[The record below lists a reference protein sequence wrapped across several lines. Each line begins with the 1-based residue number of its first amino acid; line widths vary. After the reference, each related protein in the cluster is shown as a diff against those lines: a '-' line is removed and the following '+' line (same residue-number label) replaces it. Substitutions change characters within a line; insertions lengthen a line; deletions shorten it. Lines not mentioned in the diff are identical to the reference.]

1 MDYFVFKNLI
11 PNRDKI
17 KNQSQQN
24 QKQNQKENP
33 PQEQKQQ
40 NHMLEK
46 KVEEEQQPCI
56 NDSLAYTFWTIDE
69 LQQEMPHVQQL
80 KEVFNLFLPR
90 PEANSIDTSQVGECV
105 RAMGLHF
112 LESTFQTC
120 FKQHLANFPQKTP
133 PTRVSFELV
142 LSIYC
147 ELGAEPDIPCISVL
161 INGLRSFDTEGTD
174 LLPYNH
180 LKRMLTSMGERLNE
194 GEVSDLLDSL
204 KDTKGNVNYVNLM
217 QTIFSGDFSTAD
229 KLKEVRFYLNALGKN
244 ACFMDMKKRDEFIR
258 AMRSVDTTKSGYV
271 ASNRLL
277 NLLNFSEDRFTAHEL
292 LTLTRGMTKNKN
304 QIDYRLFLQH
314 IMND

>member
-1 MDYFVFKNLI
+1 MDYFMFKNLI
-11 PNRDKI
+11 QNREKI
-17 KNQSQQN
+17 KNQSQN
-24 QKQNQKENP
+24 QKQNQNQKENQ
-33 PQEQKQQ
+33 PQEQKEQSQ
-40 NHMLEK
+40 MLEK
-46 KVEEEQQPCI
+46 KVREQQPNI
-56 NDSLAYTFWTIDE
+56 TFWTIDE

-90 PEANSIDTSQVGECV
+90 PESNSIDTSQVAECL

-112 LESTFQTC
+112 PESTFQTC
-120 FKQHLANFPQKTP
+120 FTQHLANFPQKTP

-147 ELGAEPDIPCISVL
+147 ELAAEPDTPSISVM
-161 INGLRSFDTEGTD
+161 INDLRSCDTEGTN

-180 LKRMLTSMGERLNE
+180 LKRMLTSMGEPLNE

-204 KDTKGNVNYVNLM
+204 KDPKGNVNYVTLM
-217 QTIFSGDFSTAD
+217 QTMFSGDFSTAD
-229 KLKEVRFYLNALGKN
+229 KLKEVRFYLDALGKN

-258 AMRSVDTTKSGYV
+258 AMRSLDTTKSGYV

-277 NLLNFSEDRFTAHEL
+277 NLLNFSEDRLTAHEL
-292 LTLTRGMTKNKN
+292 VTLTRGMTKNKN
-304 QIDYRLFLQH
+304 LVDYRSFLRL

>member
-1 MDYFVFKNLI
+1 MDYFMFKNLI
-11 PNRDKI
+11 QNQDKI
-17 KNQSQQN
+17 RNPTQAQQQN
-24 QKQNQKENP
+24 QKE
-33 PQEQKQQ
+33 EQKQQ

-46 KVEEEQQPCI
+46 MIQSPAQEKQLYI
-56 NDSLAYTFWTIDE
+56 NDGLAYTFWTIDE
-69 LQQEMPHVQQL
+69 LQQEMPHVLQL

-90 PEANSIDTSQVGECV
+90 PESNSIDTSQVAECV

-112 LESTFQTC
+112 LESRFKTC
-120 FKQHLANFPQKTP
+120 FTERLASFPQKTP

-147 ELGAEPDIPCISVL
+147 ELGAEPDTPCISVM
-161 INGLRSFDTEGTD
+161 INGLRSCDTKGTN

-194 GEVSDLLDSL
+194 REVSDLLDSL
-204 KDTKGNVNYVNLM
+204 KDTKGNVNYVTLM
-217 QTIFSGDFSTAD
+217 QTMFSGDFSTDD
-229 KLKEVRFYLNALGKN
+229 KLKEVRFYLDALGKN

-258 AMRSVDTTKSGYV
+258 AVRSLDATKSGYV

-292 LTLTRGMTKNKN
+292 VTLTRGMTKNKN
-304 QIDYRLFLQH
+304 QIDYRRFLRL
-314 IMND
+314 IMNE